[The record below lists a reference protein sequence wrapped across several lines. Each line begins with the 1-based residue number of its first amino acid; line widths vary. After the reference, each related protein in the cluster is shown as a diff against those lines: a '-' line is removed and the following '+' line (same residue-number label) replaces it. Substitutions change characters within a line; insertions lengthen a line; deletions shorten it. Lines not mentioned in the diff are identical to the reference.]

1 MLLSHLSRYSWT
13 RGITAVTGDEKD
25 VQIIDNAHKIC
36 YNEYTVIERGLKVMA
51 TTNVT
56 IRMDKDLKQ
65 QADELFSAL
74 GLNMST
80 AIGVFCRQAVRL
92 GKIPFELA
100 LDSPNAET
108 LAAID
113 DVNNNRNMSKAYDD
127 MSELMRDLNA

>member
-1 MLLSHLSRYSWT
+1 
-13 RGITAVTGDEKD
+13 
-25 VQIIDNAHKIC
+25 
-36 YNEYTVIERGLKVMA
+36 MA

-56 IRMDKDLKQ
+56 IRMDKDLKM

-80 AIGVFCRQAVRL
+80 AMGVFCRQAVRL

-100 LDSPNAET
+100 VDTPNSET

-113 DVNNNRNMSKAYDD
+113 DVNNNRNMSKVYDN
-127 MSELMRDLNA
+127 MEELMRDLNA

>member
-1 MLLSHLSRYSWT
+1 M
-13 RGITAVTGDEKD
+13 
-25 VQIIDNAHKIC
+25 IDIAHKIC
-36 YNEYTVIERGLKVMA
+36 YNEYTIDRKEFVLMA

-56 IRMDKDLKQ
+56 IRMDKELKS

-80 AIGVFCRQAVRL
+80 AMGVFCRQAVRL

-100 LDSPNAET
+100 VDMPNAET

-127 MSELMRDLNA
+127 MDELMRDLNA

>member
-1 MLLSHLSRYSWT
+1 M
-13 RGITAVTGDEKD
+13 
-25 VQIIDNAHKIC
+25 IDIAHKIC
-36 YNEYTVIERGLKVMA
+36 YNEYTDTEGGCFMA
-51 TTNVT
+51 TTNIT
-56 IRMDKDLKQ
+56 IRMDKELKDRADDLF
-65 QADELFSAL
+65 AAL

-100 LDSPNAET
+100 VDVPNAET

-127 MSELMRDLNA
+127 MDELMRDLNA

>member
-1 MLLSHLSRYSWT
+1 
-13 RGITAVTGDEKD
+13 
-25 VQIIDNAHKIC
+25 
-36 YNEYTVIERGLKVMA
+36 MA

-56 IRMDKDLKQ
+56 IRMDKDLKK

-80 AIGVFCRQAVRL
+80 AMGVFCRQAVRL

-100 LDSPNAET
+100 VDTPNSET

-113 DVNNNRNMSKAYDD
+113 DVNNNRNMSRAYDN
-127 MSELMRDLNA
+127 MEELMRDLNA

>member
-1 MLLSHLSRYSWT
+1 MHIKYAIMNILK
-13 RGITAVTGDEKD
+13 EKG
-25 VQIIDNAHKIC
+25 VC
-36 YNEYTVIERGLKVMA
+36 FMA

-56 IRMDKDLKQ
+56 IRMDKELKA
-65 QADELFSAL
+65 QADALFNAL

-100 LDSPNAET
+100 ADIPNAET

-127 MSELMRDLNA
+127 MNELMRDLYA

>member
-1 MLLSHLSRYSWT
+1 MMNILK
-13 RGITAVTGDEKD
+13 EKG
-25 VQIIDNAHKIC
+25 
-36 YNEYTVIERGLKVMA
+36 VILMA

-56 IRMDKDLKQ
+56 IRMDKELKA
-65 QADELFSAL
+65 QADDLFNAL

-80 AIGVFCRQAVRL
+80 AMGVFCRQAVRL

-100 LDSPNAET
+100 VDMPNAET

-127 MSELMRDLNA
+127 MDELMRDLNA

>member
-1 MLLSHLSRYSWT
+1 MNILK
-13 RGITAVTGDEKD
+13 EKG
-25 VQIIDNAHKIC
+25 VFI
-36 YNEYTVIERGLKVMA
+36 MS

-56 IRMDKDLKQ
+56 IRMDKELKA

-80 AIGVFCRQAVRL
+80 AMGVFCRQAVRL

-100 LDSPNAET
+100 VDTPNSET

-127 MSELMRDLNA
+127 MDELMRDLNA

>member
-1 MLLSHLSRYSWT
+1 M
-13 RGITAVTGDEKD
+13 I
-25 VQIIDNAHKIC
+25 
-36 YNEYTVIERGLKVMA
+36 MP

-56 IRMDKDLKQ
+56 IRMDKDLKV

-92 GKIPFELA
+92 GKIPFEIA
-100 LDSPNAET
+100 VDTPNAET

-113 DVNNNRNMSKAYDD
+113 DVNNNRSMSKAYDD
-127 MSELMRDLNA
+127 MTELMRDLNA

>member
-1 MLLSHLSRYSWT
+1 MNIL
-13 RGITAVTGDEKD
+13 IQKGDND
-25 VQIIDNAHKIC
+25 
-36 YNEYTVIERGLKVMA
+36 MA

-56 IRMDKDLKQ
+56 IRMDKELKA

-100 LDSPNAET
+100 IDMPNPET

-113 DVNNNRNMSKAYDD
+113 DVNHNRNMSKAYDD
-127 MSELMRDLNA
+127 IDELMEDLNA

>member
-1 MLLSHLSRYSWT
+1 
-13 RGITAVTGDEKD
+13 
-25 VQIIDNAHKIC
+25 
-36 YNEYTVIERGLKVMA
+36 MA

-56 IRMDKDLKQ
+56 IRMDKDLKM

-80 AIGVFCRQAVRL
+80 AMGVFCRQAVRL

-100 LDSPNAET
+100 VDTPNAEP

-113 DVNNNRNMSKAYDD
+113 DVNNNRNMSKAYDN
-127 MSELMRDLNA
+127 MAELMRDLNAYSKIFRQIQKGF

>member
-1 MLLSHLSRYSWT
+1 
-13 RGITAVTGDEKD
+13 
-25 VQIIDNAHKIC
+25 
-36 YNEYTVIERGLKVMA
+36 MA

-56 IRMDKDLKQ
+56 IRMDKDLKM

-100 LDSPNAET
+100 VDTPNSET

-113 DVNNNRNMSKAYDD
+113 DVNNNRNMSKAYDN
-127 MSELMRDLNA
+127 MEELMRDLNA

>member
-1 MLLSHLSRYSWT
+1 
-13 RGITAVTGDEKD
+13 
-25 VQIIDNAHKIC
+25 
-36 YNEYTVIERGLKVMA
+36 MA

-56 IRMDKDLKQ
+56 IRMDKDLKK

-80 AIGVFCRQAVRL
+80 AMGVFCRQAVRL

-100 LDSPNAET
+100 VDTPNAET

-127 MSELMRDLNA
+127 ITLFNKERVNRQPIVTGSFHTDFDIRNRGNERR

>member
-1 MLLSHLSRYSWT
+1 MNILMMK
-13 RGITAVTGDEKD
+13 GVFA
-25 VQIIDNAHKIC
+25 
-36 YNEYTVIERGLKVMA
+36 MA

-56 IRMDKDLKQ
+56 IRMDKELKA

-74 GLNMST
+74 GLSMST
-80 AIGVFCRQAVRL
+80 AMGVFCRQAVRL

-100 LDSPNAET
+100 ADIPNAET

-127 MSELMRDLNA
+127 MAELMRDLNA